1 MHTFGTP
8 VPYRLSHSIIQAGFR
23 QGSGP
28 CIQTAVKPVTQQVSC
43 SAQGTGQIQRDFIPG
58 TLASVF
64 FDYCLAGLCLLK
76 RSDKVPAGC
85 EDAGGERAAGC
96 PRGRLRVVGGGRDF
110 FGKIWV
116 LILFWVRGAYERF

>member
-1 MHTFGTP
+1 MIPFSLLYAYLWFSCP
-8 VPYRLSHSIIQAGFR
+8 LPPQSINQSIIQAGIK

-64 FDYCLAGLCLLK
+64 FDYCLAGLCRVK
-76 RSDKVPAGC
+76 KPAKVPAGC

-96 PRGRLRVVGGGRDF
+96 ALRDARAAGCVWLGEGGTF
-110 FGKIWV
+110 LVK
-116 LILFWVRGAYERF
+116 